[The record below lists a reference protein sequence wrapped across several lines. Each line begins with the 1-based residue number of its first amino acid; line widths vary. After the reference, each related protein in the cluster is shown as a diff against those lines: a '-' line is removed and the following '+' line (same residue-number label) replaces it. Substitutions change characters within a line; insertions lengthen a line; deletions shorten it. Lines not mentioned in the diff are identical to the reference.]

1 MKTKS
6 QRCKAAWIVLIAG
19 LFLSAWPASV
29 KAQSTG
35 RIDFTARVAPTGGRP
50 EPVRQLTFYVLSK
63 SIDDIRAEALQLEP
77 PPDLDK
83 FVDGLT
89 VSPEFKTW
97 MKKHRSVQLM
107 GGEFSKS
114 LTADDIM
121 NIPELYKAYMSRN
134 AAFKGVGFP
143 DPKFKEKDRE
153 ANPEKYNQQKKE
165 YADAIHKFIIAVP
178 ESVEGIDADMME
190 MNPFS
195 KWQQL
200 VNAHQQRLDA
210 RTIELAQQRYQSGQ
224 TDTDLEGR
232 GEFSS
237 LAPGTYWIGMMGIQ
251 AISGDVRLRWDV
263 PVTVLPGQTTRVEL
277 NNLNAERPNNVAQ
290 NSNH

>member
-1 MKTKS
+1 MQTKS
-6 QRCKAAWIVLIAG
+6 QRCKAALIVLIAG

-97 MKKHRSVQLM
+97 MKKHHSVQLM

-190 MNPFS
+190 INPFS

>member
-1 MKTKS
+1 MQTKS
-6 QRCKAAWIVLIAG
+6 QRCKAALIVLIAG

-97 MKKHRSVQLM
+97 MKKHHSVQLM

-190 MNPFS
+190 INPFS

-232 GEFSS
+232 GEFSN